1 MNMTNCPK
9 CGAKMRMV
17 CHTETGILLRCTK
30 NPEHECEK
38 KFTPEEIRR
47 QTFKNL
53 GKSASE
59 EKKRAERISKRE
71 RKEGISHE

>member
-1 MNMTNCPK
+1 MTNCEK
-9 CGAKMRMV
+9 CGAKMYMV
-17 CHTETGILLRCTK
+17 CKTETGIILRCTK

-53 GKSASE
+53 ESSPSDLI
-59 EKKRAERISKRE
+59 KRAKRISKR
-71 RKEGISHE
+71 RKREKRE